1 MDPTSVFVAEIKNG
15 RVEGHGK
22 YIFPNGNVYVGEFKD
37 GQFHGNGTIHFTNGG
52 RYDASWKDGRV
63 IDGKFTF
70 KDGLVY
76 EPENWGYCTPSDRR
90 FYHEVLNGFNHAVEI
105 RRLLKQ
111 QEDDVLELLSEIDKL
126 RSSGGSNEAE
136 TENAMQTDTEAN
148 IEEEP
153 QPVPDEAIT
162 DNAMDVDETET
173 SKCSEMS
180 QQPVNPPVE
189 TNIVDDAA
197 LSDSGRKESIAS
209 PHETPVDPELDELAA
224 PAPPASSASSV
235 AEKDSTTSDVD
246 IASEA
251 GVVSEGDKPAN
262 AVEERRRFKKTCL
275 MVWSKLAEHRF
286 GNVFTRAEKSPY
298 YLGIIKSPMNLTV
311 IKNRIRDGEIATM
324 EEFHR
329 DILQMLANA
338 VMFNDENSEI
348 SHMAKSLKTVVE
360 QELAAIENVRR
371 MNLYLGDASA

>member
-1 MDPTSVFVAEIKNG
+1 MTLS
-15 RVEGHGK
+15 
-22 YIFPNGNVYVGEFKD
+22 
-37 GQFHGNGTIHFTNGG
+37 
-52 RYDASWKDGRV
+52 
-63 IDGKFTF
+63 
-70 KDGLVY
+70 
-76 EPENWGYCTPSDRR
+76 
-90 FYHEVLNGFNHAVEI
+90 AVEI

-126 RSSGGSNEAE
+126 RSGGGSNEAE
-136 TENAMQTDTEAN
+136 TEDVMQTDTEAN

-153 QPVPDEAIT
+153 RPVPEGDVIT

-173 SKCSEMS
+173 SNPSETS
-180 QQPVNPPVE
+180 LQPVNPPNE
-189 TNIVDDAA
+189 TNTLDDAA
-197 LSDSGRKESIAS
+197 LSDSARKESAAS
-209 PHETPVDPELDELAA
+209 PEETPVDRELDEQAA
-224 PAPPASSASSV
+224 SAPPASSASSV
-235 AEKDSTTSDVD
+235 AEKDSTASDVD

-262 AVEERRRFKKTCL
+262 AVEEKRRFKKTCL